1 MNPSS
6 FSELLP
12 LCQLPAG
19 SLGRIRELNGDP
31 DFCQRV
37 REMGFC
43 ETTFVA
49 KISGSGPFICQINGL
64 RVALSHGAARCIMV
78 EPVGRR

>member
-6 FSELLP
+6 LPILLP

-19 SLGRIRELNGDP
+19 ALGRIRELSGQS

-43 ETTFVA
+43 ESAFVS
-49 KISGSGPFICQINGL
+49 KIGGSGPFICQINGL
-64 RVALSHGAARCIMV
+64 RVALSHGAASCIMV

>member
-1 MNPSS
+1 MNPASLS
-6 FSELLP
+6 DLLP

-19 SLGRIRELNGDP
+19 ALGRIRELSGDP

-43 ETTFVA
+43 ETAFVS
-49 KISGSGPFICQINGL
+49 KIGGSGPFICQINGL
-64 RVALSHGAARCIMV
+64 RVALSHSAASCIRV